1 MFAEAGMKRIRKKS
15 LALTE
20 YLMDLVRVK
29 LDGMG
34 FSIGNPIQD
43 DRRGG
48 HVALEHDEA
57 VRIAKALKAEKVIP
71 DFRSPNVIRLAPT
84 ALYTSFADVWDVV
97 ERLKRIMEEKK
108 YEKFEQERGV
118 VA

>member
-1 MFAEAGMKRIRKKS
+1 MQLIR
-15 LALTE
+15 
-20 YLMDLVRVK
+20 VR

-34 FSIGNPIQD
+34 FTIGNPVEEE
-43 DRRGG
+43 RRGG
-48 HVALEHDEA
+48 HVALEHVEA

-71 DFRSPNVIRLAPT
+71 DFRSPNVIRLAPV

-97 ERLKRIMEEKK
+97 DRLKRIMEERT
-108 YEKFEQERGV
+108 YERFQQERGV